1 MPVRLDVGTIL
12 GRFVAQLFIIGY
24 HGYAQEGDGSVEQEQ
39 AEEGP
44 QHLGKAEATNLAESN
59 EGSRPRHAAP
69 AGLESV
75 ASDGGPGEEAREPV
89 SQASRGENVDE
100 ASGETDESPRAEAE
114 RVAHAQPTPNRPNV
128 PWDEDPETAL
138 DLMFARHAVRSF
150 TDEPID
156 QETREALEREV
167 RRGNEAGRLHMI
179 LAWDEPEAFDS
190 RLAHYGHFTGV
201 HNYLVIAGPAD
212 KGLDARAGYFGERVV
227 LLAQQLGLNSCW
239 VAMSYKRRLV
249 RASLP
254 KGDKLVIVVA
264 LGHGTTQGKMHP
276 SKSVPQVSKPA
287 INVPDWF
294 TKGVQATLLAPTAMN
309 QQGFWITLTGRRD
322 LQSRDIVQIQ
332 PGSGPCAKIDAGIA
346 RLHFELGAGEKNFA
360 WSDSLL

>member
-1 MPVRLDVGTIL
+1 MNMCGKGDAPV
-12 GRFVAQLFIIGY
+12 
-24 HGYAQEGDGSVEQEQ
+24 EEQ
-39 AEEGP
+39 ASQAKP
-44 QHLGKAEATNLAESN
+44 QDQGERDESQEAA
-59 EGSRPRHAAP
+59 RPRHAVP
-69 AGLESV
+69 K
-75 ASDGGPGEEAREPV
+75 PG
-89 SQASRGENVDE
+89 S
-100 ASGETDESPRAEAE
+100 
-114 RVAHAQPTPNRPNV
+114 V
-128 PWDEDPETAL
+128 PWDEDPETAMS
-138 DLMFARHAVRSF
+138 LMLSRHAVRSF

-156 QETREALEREV
+156 QQTREALQREV
-167 RRGNEAGRLHMI
+167 RRGNEAGRLHMC

-190 RLAHYGHFTGV
+190 RLAHYGNFSGV

-212 KGLDARAGYFGERVV
+212 KGLEARAGYFGERVV

-254 KGDKLVIVVA
+254 KGDRLVIVVA
-264 LGHGTTQGKMHP
+264 LGHGTTEGKMHP
-276 SKSVPQVSKPA
+276 CKSMPQVSKPA
-287 INVPDWF
+287 INVPAWF
-294 TKGVQATLLAPTAMN
+294 TRGVEAALLAPTAMN

-332 PGSGPCAKIDAGIA
+332 PGGGPCAKIDAGIA